1 MYVKQHS
8 YELLFYNVELRL
20 DGILFDYYSGIL
32 FNYYL
37 QSIRPRGL
45 KRCNRTV
52 IAPWLFVWIMLVQFI
67 EDVLT
72 PLSCDGI
79 GNLGKCPG
87 AVVSP

>member
-37 QSIRPRGL
+37 QNNKEQLRTLNTTKAL
-45 KRCNRTV
+45 KMRALV
-52 IAPWLFVWIMLVQFI
+52 IVYPNCSKLLIISYLPTQ
-67 EDVLT
+67 EL
-72 PLSCDGI
+72 
-79 GNLGKCPG
+79 
-87 AVVSP
+87 

>member
-37 QSIRPRGL
+37 QDKIGDFL
-45 KRCNRTV
+45 LFLLGINRK
-52 IAPWLFVWIMLVQFI
+52 
-67 EDVLT
+67 
-72 PLSCDGI
+72 G
-79 GNLGKCPG
+79 
-87 AVVSP
+87 

>member
-37 QSIRPRGL
+37 HTFTKRVTL
-45 KRCNRTV
+45 KVFTNVT
-52 IAPWLFVWIMLVQFI
+52 I
-67 EDVLT
+67 
-72 PLSCDGI
+72 GI
-79 GNLGKCPG
+79 GDDIHIVNASARQL
-87 AVVSP
+87 S